1 MLNTIKTKYLKN
13 KITVVLIRELY
24 FFESLQYVHK
34 FKLNIPNILKYI
46 FDAKLMLVWVKKKEE
61 AIHNLFG
68 LR

>member
-34 FKLNIPNILKYI
+34 FKLNIPNILKCI
-46 FDAKLMLVWVKKKEE
+46 FDAKLMLVWVKKKE
-61 AIHNLFG
+61 
-68 LR
+68 RSYT